1 MGKAAHIQKVY
12 VTATNAA
19 AVAAD
24 RIDGLDSASFS
35 ETIDMVDAN
44 YIGGS
49 GFKGRIAT
57 LKDTSGDVS
66 GHYLS
71 ANAPQ
76 NLVRSSGPGG
86 ASAGATVYVTFIFDD
101 AAAAGSK
108 GKRVPM
114 LVESYDE
121 QLATGDV
128 VKWSAKFVG
137 NGEPVA
143 V

>member
-1 MGKAAHIQKVY
+1 MSAKSAHIQKVY
-12 VTATNAA
+12 VTATDVA

-24 RIDGLDSASFS
+24 RIDGLDSASFTES
-35 ETIDMVDAN
+35 IDLVDAN

-49 GFKGRIAT
+49 AYKGRVAT

-66 GHYLS
+66 GHYFS

-76 NLVRSSGPGG
+76 NLIRSSHGT
-86 ASAGATVYVTFIFDD
+86 GATVYVTFIFDD
-101 AAAAGSK
+101 GAAAGSK

-114 LVESYDE
+114 LVESFDE

-128 VKWSAKFVG
+128 VKWSAKLVG
-137 NGEPVA
+137 NGTPTNV
-143 V
+143 